1 MKKFIIIAVGLI
13 ILGGGGFSALKA
25 LKLGPFAE
33 EGEMVEEEAA
43 PAEPPRV
50 IEFDPLYLPIFRGDK
65 VAATI
70 MIQFKLETQGE
81 ENEALITKLL
91 PRLNDA
97 FLRDL
102 YVFVPELLKKTD
114 RIDPKVLK
122 KRLHQVGARVT
133 GKGVIENV
141 IIQSVASSGN
151 R

>member
-1 MKKFIIIAVGLI
+1 MKKIIIIIVGLI
-13 ILGGGGFSALKA
+13 ILGGGAFSALKA

>member
-1 MKKFIIIAVGLI
+1 MKKILI
-13 ILGGGGFSALKA
+13 IVVALIMLGGGGFSALKA
-25 LKLGPFAE
+25 LKMGPFAE
-33 EGEMVEEEAA
+33 EGEVAEEEAP
-43 PAEPPRV
+43 PAEPPRI

-70 MIQFKLETQGE
+70 QIQFRLETVGE
-81 ENEALITKLL
+81 ENEARITKLL

-102 YVFVPELLKKTD
+102 YVFIPKLLKKTNQL
-114 RIDPKVLK
+114 DPKVIK

-133 GKGVIENV
+133 GKGVITGV
-141 IIQSVASSGN
+141 IVQSVASSGT

>member
-1 MKKFIIIAVGLI
+1 MKKIIIIIVGLI
-13 ILGGGGFSALKA
+13 ILGGGAFSALKA

-33 EGEMVEEEAA
+33 EGEVVEEEAA

>member
-1 MKKFIIIAVGLI
+1 MKKIIIIVVALV
-13 ILGGGGFSALKA
+13 ILGGGAFSALKA
-25 LKLGPFAE
+25 LKMGPFAE
-33 EGEMVEEEAA
+33 EGEVVEVEAP
-43 PAEPPRV
+43 PAEPPRI

-70 MIQFKLETQGE
+70 QIQFRLEAQGE
-81 ENEALITKLL
+81 ENEARIIKLL

-114 RIDPKVLK
+114 KIDPKVIMR
-122 KRLHQVGARVT
+122 RLHQVGARVT
-133 GKGVIENV
+133 GKG
-141 IIQSVASSGN
+141 IIAGVVVQSVASRS

>member
-1 MKKFIIIAVGLI
+1 MKKIIIIIVGLI
-13 ILGGGGFSALKA
+13 MLGGGGFSALKA
-25 LKLGPFAE
+25 LKMGPFAE
-33 EGEMVEEEAA
+33 EGEVVEEEAP
-43 PAEPPRV
+43 PAEPPRI

-70 MIQFKLETQGE
+70 MIQFRLEAQGE
-81 ENEALITKLL
+81 ENEAKIIKIL

-114 RIDPKVLK
+114 KIDPKVIMR
-122 KRLHQVGARVT
+122 RLHQVGARVT
-133 GKGVIENV
+133 GKGVIAGV
-141 IIQSVASSGN
+141 VVQSVASRN

>member
-1 MKKFIIIAVGLI
+1 
-13 ILGGGGFSALKA
+13 
-25 LKLGPFAE
+25 
-33 EGEMVEEEAA
+33 
-43 PAEPPRV
+43 
-50 IEFDPLYLPIFRGDK
+50 
-65 VAATI
+65 